1 MINCF
6 VLASLAPLTKQ
17 DQEADLII
25 EDRPMKFI
33 QLIGMNG
40 SIDQIIDCRDEMMLH
55 AEDITDVLVLHL
67 GTIQKLHDVME
78 GK

>member
-1 MINCF
+1 MINSF

-40 SIDQIIDCRDEMMLH
+40 SIDQMMLD
-55 AEDITDVLVLHL
+55 AEEITDVLVLHL

>member
-1 MINCF
+1 MINSF

-25 EDRPMKFI
+25 KDRPMKFI

-40 SIDQIIDCRDEMMLH
+40 SIDQILDCRDEMMLH
-55 AEDITDVLVLHL
+55 VEDITDVLVLHL